1 MHGIRRGNLRLTKK
15 FINEEYAMTTILMLS
30 LAILGICVTY
40 YFGAKALK
48 TSRRMRIAFYEEDCI
63 SLFESIVQGIEG
75 LEVNFEKKPVSR
87 NLVLLKGCVANVG
100 GMDIDKGAIHKP
112 LTFSLPEVFKW
123 LKAKIVSSSPEV
135 NASYHLSSP
144 NELVFEWDLLK
155 PNEYFRFDALVET
168 PMTQGNNNRRAAPVE
183 ALRSN
188 LSLAHRIT
196 NLASVE
202 TGTLRRRQRPSS
214 DDIAAFIGI
223 FLIGFVFV
231 FFSITGGRDIES
243 LYHLKLNNGQ
253 TLEVFQKK
261 IEGGRVILK
270 QVDGPFQE
278 TLDQD
283 TLKTK
288 YHMTYSRT
296 RMIRRVGTMS
306 YVLMFVGGLMSV
318 IGFGSLWMFIREAR
332 NERKRLRMVKLLK

>member
-1 MHGIRRGNLRLTKK
+1 MFLTW
-15 FINEEYAMTTILMLS
+15 LMVL
-30 LAILGICVTY
+30 LGISGLAATCFYGV
-40 YFGAKALK
+40 KALK
-48 TSRRMRIAFYEEDCI
+48 SRRRTQLAFYEEDCI
-63 SLFESIVQGIEG
+63 SLFESIVQSIEG

-112 LTFSLPEVFKW
+112 LTFNLPEVFKW

-168 PMTQGNNNRRAAPVE
+168 PMTQGNNNRRVAPGE
-183 ALRSN
+183 ALRTN
-188 LSLAHRIT
+188 LSLTHRIT
-196 NLASVE
+196 TLASVE

-214 DDIAAFIGI
+214 EDIASFAGFLLFGFFIV
-223 FLIGFVFV
+223 FL
-231 FFSITGGRDIES
+231 S
-243 LYHLKLNNGQ
+243 LTSFRNDERLYRVKLNNGQ
-253 TLEVFQKK
+253 TVEVFQKE
-261 IEGGRVILK
+261 IGRGRVILK

-288 YHMTYSRT
+288 YHMTYSR
-296 RMIRRVGTMS
+296 MISRVRTTS
-306 YVLMFVGGLMSV
+306 CALMVVGGLMSV
-318 IGFGSLWMFIREAR
+318 ISLGILWKFVREAK
-332 NERKRLRMVKLLK
+332 NERKRLRMVQLLK